1 MGGLCSET
9 IAAGSS
15 ALLERMRLSSVKAG
29 PMLPL
34 TKDKFELLTFAAE
47 MNIAVSFPNCE
58 NEYGTESNPLC
69 YQAWYGDEVA
79 YHEDPTGVDA
89 IMLLDVGDYC
99 FVAWRGSVAPGFN
112 AISLEDWLFR
122 NLDVEDRTAERLDG
136 QGQCT
141 VLEGMY
147 ESYQGGELQEAE
159 LEPTMISFV
168 ETCMAEPNKQLVLT
182 GHSQGAGAA
191 VVGAIRFAGYTP
203 LTLALA
209 GPATVKSPS
218 SDCTAINP
226 DHMWRVINS
235 EISLET
241 NEITYDVVPYS
252 MLVPVA
258 RVFLGEQIGASIH
271 LPPDI
276 PNPTVMEDPMA
287 TPISFSQDQYDVAY
301 FSKEQIDLEETYG
314 PSPGD
319 LDMLN
324 GVNLG
329 VHIMY
334 LPKMDRLWKNGSFPL
349 DVTGYVPGTPCT
361 GDAECQFMCISRV
374 CALEG
379 ARRLPDGTVCEQDSD
394 CESDRCTWG
403 YTCDAKLENG
413 APCGAFYLNDGD
425 CASGACSFS
434 WQDGWL
440 CAPSVGGDLQT
451 N

>member
-1 MGGLCSET
+1 
-9 IAAGSS
+9 
-15 ALLERMRLSSVKAG
+15 
-29 PMLPL
+29 
-34 TKDKFELLTFAAE
+34 
-47 MNIAVSFPNCE
+47 
-58 NEYGTESNPLC
+58 
-69 YQAWYGDEVA
+69 
-79 YHEDPTGVDA
+79 
-89 IMLLDVGDYC
+89 
-99 FVAWRGSVAPGFN
+99 
-112 AISLEDWLFR
+112 
-122 NLDVEDRTAERLDG
+122 
-136 QGQCT
+136 
-141 VLEGMY
+141 
-147 ESYQGGELQEAE
+147 
-159 LEPTMISFV
+159 
-168 ETCMAEPNKQLVLT
+168 
-182 GHSQGAGAA
+182 
-191 VVGAIRFAGYTP
+191 
-203 LTLALA
+203 
-209 GPATVKSPS
+209 
-218 SDCTAINP
+218 
-226 DHMWRVINS
+226 MWRVINS

-301 FSKEQIDLEETYG
+301 FSKEQIDVEETYG

-334 LPKMDRLWKNGSFPL
+334 LPKLDRLLKHGSFPL